1 LHKTYCNTNT
11 TTVQQYVLISV
22 KGLKKKYVME
32 YMQLG
37 CEWSAAVDLLVL
49 AGLCIYIM
57 VLNIRDE
64 FTSVKAVYV

>member
-1 LHKTYCNTNT
+1 
-11 TTVQQYVLISV
+11 
-22 KGLKKKYVME
+22 ME